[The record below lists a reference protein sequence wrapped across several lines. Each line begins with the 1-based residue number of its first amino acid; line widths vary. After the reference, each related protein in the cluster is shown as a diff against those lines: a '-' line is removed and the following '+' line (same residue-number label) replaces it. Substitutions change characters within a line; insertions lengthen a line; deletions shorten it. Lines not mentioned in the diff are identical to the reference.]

1 MINKFVV
8 KYLKIIENKIIN
20 MSSEIHKYIETSLEK
35 KQNLFNASVINFPS
49 DKKLN
54 KTDIFN
60 INTNNFWNIGDE
72 SNKDQ
77 LKAVTGICFM
87 LGVLII
93 IGLYSNLV

>member
-1 MINKFVV
+1 
-8 KYLKIIENKIIN
+8 

-35 KQNLFNASVINFPS
+35 KQNLFNASVIDFPS

-54 KTDIFN
+54 KTDILN
-60 INTNNFWNIGDE
+60 INTHDFWNIDDE

-87 LGVLII
+87 LGVLTI
-93 IGLYSNLV
+93 IGLYSNLI

>member
-1 MINKFVV
+1 
-8 KYLKIIENKIIN
+8 

-35 KQNLFNASVINFPS
+35 KQNLFNASVINFPN

-54 KTDIFN
+54 KTDILN
-60 INTNNFWNIGDE
+60 INTNDFWNIGDE

-87 LGVLII
+87 LGVLTI

>member
-87 LGVLII
+87 LGVLTI

>member
-1 MINKFVV
+1 
-8 KYLKIIENKIIN
+8 

-54 KTDIFN
+54 KTHIFN
-60 INTNNFWNIGDE
+60 IKIRDFLIIGDE

-77 LKAVTGICFM
+77 LNAVTGICFM
-87 LGVLII
+87 LGVLTI

>member
-1 MINKFVV
+1 
-8 KYLKIIENKIIN
+8 

-87 LGVLII
+87 LGVLTI

>member
-1 MINKFVV
+1 MISKLVVIDYKF
-8 KYLKIIENKIIN
+8 IENKLNN

-35 KQNLFNASVINFPS
+35 KQNLFNSSVINFPS

-54 KTDIFN
+54 KNDIFN
-60 INTNNFWNIGDE
+60 IDTGNFWNIGDE

-87 LGVLII
+87 LGTLTI
-93 IGLYSNLV
+93 IGLYSNLI

>member
-1 MINKFVV
+1 
-8 KYLKIIENKIIN
+8 

-54 KTDIFN
+54 KTHIFN
-60 INTNNFWNIGDE
+60 IKTRDFWSIGDE

-77 LKAVTGICFM
+77 LKAVTGICFL

>member
-1 MINKFVV
+1 
-8 KYLKIIENKIIN
+8 

-54 KTDIFN
+54 KTDILN
-60 INTNNFWNIGDE
+60 INTHDFWNIDDE

-87 LGVLII
+87 LGVLVI

>member
-1 MINKFVV
+1 
-8 KYLKIIENKIIN
+8 

-54 KTDIFN
+54 KTHIFN
-60 INTNNFWNIGDE
+60 IDTLDFWNIGDE